1 MAESINT
8 LLAKSLKTAKKNSRN
23 NILKTSQLSRADR
36 ERLQKAFWLDGIM
49 KGWYMLTT
57 PDGGLG
63 NSTAWYIQFWP
74 FVSYYLSDRFGS
86 AYCLSAESSLDV
98 HVGENTIAP
107 QIIILTENSANQV
120 VDLPHNTSILIYSE
134 KKNFPDKVEV
144 VNEINVMP
152 LPLAICRLSS
162 NYFQQKPL
170 NVEIA
175 LKLLGDVSSLSR
187 VLIEHEMV
195 TSAGRVAGALKA
207 IGNDRGAEKIIK
219 DMEGAGFAPRIKQ
232 PFEKVEPLLG
242 HISKLKSPHCGRI
255 EAIWKKMRPE
265 IMNLIPDAPP
275 SVLDTKKRLRI
286 IKELYQQDAYH
297 SLSIEGY
304 QVTEELIRKVA
315 NGDWDPENVE
325 TDKKQRD
332 VLAAKGYHSAFKSVL
347 KSVVDVLKGQDAGAI
362 LERDMGT
369 WYRELFSPLVKAG
382 FLKAGELSGYRNSPV
397 YIRGSNHVPPGHHA
411 VTDAM
416 ETLFE
421 LIKKENDPRVRAIL
435 GHFVFVFI
443 HPYQDGNGRIAR
455 FLMNLMLVSG
465 GYDWVVVRTN
475 VRTSYMKALESASVK
490 QDIRPFCKVIKKE
503 IDHWK
508 PDRQ

>member
-187 VLIEHEMV
+187 VLIENEML
-195 TSAGRVAGALKA
+195 T
-207 IGNDRGAEKIIK
+207 
-219 DMEGAGFAPRIKQ
+219 
-232 PFEKVEPLLG
+232 
-242 HISKLKSPHCGRI
+242 
-255 EAIWKKMRPE
+255 
-265 IMNLIPDAPP
+265 
-275 SVLDTKKRLRI
+275 
-286 IKELYQQDAYH
+286 
-297 SLSIEGY
+297 
-304 QVTEELIRKVA
+304 
-315 NGDWDPENVE
+315 
-325 TDKKQRD
+325 
-332 VLAAKGYHSAFKSVL
+332 
-347 KSVVDVLKGQDAGAI
+347 
-362 LERDMGT
+362 
-369 WYRELFSPLVKAG
+369 
-382 FLKAGELSGYRNSPV
+382 
-397 YIRGSNHVPPGHHA
+397 
-411 VTDAM
+411 
-416 ETLFE
+416 
-421 LIKKENDPRVRAIL
+421 
-435 GHFVFVFI
+435 
-443 HPYQDGNGRIAR
+443 
-455 FLMNLMLVSG
+455 
-465 GYDWVVVRTN
+465 
-475 VRTSYMKALESASVK
+475 
-490 QDIRPFCKVIKKE
+490 
-503 IDHWK
+503 
-508 PDRQ
+508 